1 MQVDPTARCT
11 DRRADALKGD
21 FAAADTPLMKLRA
34 LTLDLVAKEYA
45 EATASG
51 DFDRAEGWFATAKLV
66 AAREAD
72 RMQTNHGEGI
82 SLVHVGP

>member
-1 MQVDPTARCT
+1 
-11 DRRADALKGD
+11 
-21 FAAADTPLMKLRA
+21 MKLRA
-34 LTLDLVAKEYA
+34 LTLDLIAKEYA

-72 RMQTNHGEGI
+72 RMPTNPVAGI